1 MLTCLEGKVYVD
13 FIDLTKEEIL
23 KYDYQQLNKKV
34 IFNLKIISHVKK
46 EPEQKKE
53 ELQSS
58 SCYNQLP
65 QRSAVN

>member
-1 MLTCLEGKVYVD
+1 MD

-34 IFNLKIISHVKK
+34 IVFNLKIISHVKK
-46 EPEQKKE
+46 EPEQKKK

-65 QRSAVN
+65 